1 MGQAEPSY
9 RQFSSY
15 PARSL
20 DPVAVTMP
28 DKALL
33 LAADKVAE
41 EIERVLDVGPVRR
54 SEGRPIRSSG
64 EGECHVEVA

>member
-1 MGQAEPSY
+1 
-9 RQFSSY
+9 
-15 PARSL
+15 
-20 DPVAVTMP
+20 MP